1 MITEDQVLDAL
12 NRCFDPE
19 LPMVTIVELGLIYG
33 VSITDS
39 NVDVK
44 MTLTAR
50 GCGMAKYIAAD
61 AKAKIEEIDGIGNV
75 NVEIVWDPPW
85 TPERISDSAK
95 KKLGYQ

>member
-1 MITEDQVLDAL
+1 VWDAL
-12 NRCFDPE
+12 NQCFDPE
-19 LPMVTIVELGLIYG
+19 IPIVTIVELGLIYD
-33 VSITDS
+33 VSINGS

-61 AKAKIEEIDGIGNV
+61 AKSKIETIDGIGEV

-85 TPERISDSAK
+85 TPERISESAK